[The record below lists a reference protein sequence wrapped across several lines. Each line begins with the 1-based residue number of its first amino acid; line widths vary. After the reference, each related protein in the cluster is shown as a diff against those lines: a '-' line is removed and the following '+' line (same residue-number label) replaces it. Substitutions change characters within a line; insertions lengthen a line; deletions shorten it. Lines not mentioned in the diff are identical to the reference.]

1 MTYNLPSKRQA
12 VMNWTE
18 EKPKETGFYWCHQHG
33 HTRMVEVW
41 KYSPK
46 YDKGNLFTNEDG
58 CSTINDELYL
68 NAYWYGPIQP
78 PDFTNQL

>member
-1 MTYNLPSKRQA
+1 
-12 VMNWTE
+12 
-18 EKPKETGFYWCHQHG
+18 
-33 HTRMVEVW
+33 MVEVW

-68 NAYWYGPIQP
+68 NSYWYGPIQP
-78 PDFTNQL
+78 PDFANET